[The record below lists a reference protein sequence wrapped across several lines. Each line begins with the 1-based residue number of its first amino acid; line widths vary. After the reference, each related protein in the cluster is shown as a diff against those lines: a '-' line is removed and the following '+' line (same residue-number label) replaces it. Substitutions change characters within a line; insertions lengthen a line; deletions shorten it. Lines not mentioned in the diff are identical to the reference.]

1 MCVIQRVLKRQSNN
15 VAEGIG
21 NIILNIKCMHSEKST
36 PGDAR
41 VDPDALQLITGELS
55 SLPLYLPPH
64 IHSVYRRLGGHR
76 PPSRPF
82 SLTVKQR
89 RRRTSLQGCNVRPR
103 TKAELLAHFTQPRT
117 GNGAADCKACE
128 TPSGGNESRS
138 LPSSVP
144 LLSSPL
150 LLALRKQSR
159 N

>member
-15 VAEGIG
+15 VAKGIG
-21 NIILNIKCMHSEKST
+21 NIILNIKCMHCEKGT

-64 IHSVYRRLGGHR
+64 IHSVYRRLGGQR

-103 TKAELLAHFTQPRT
+103 TKAELLAHFTQPRARKHCQGLKGMQYALGVKRVT
-117 GNGAADCKACE
+117 LA
-128 TPSGGNESRS
+128 PS
-138 LPSSVP
+138 
-144 LLSSPL
+144 
-150 LLALRKQSR
+150 LLALPTQSR